1 MNLENLWQILFIN
14 EMYLKT
20 VVCAA
25 FTESAAAHQVYIA
38 GDRQLVIIN
47 DDRCGW

>member
-1 MNLENLWQILFIN
+1 MNLENLWHILFIN
-14 EMYLKT
+14 EMYLEI

-25 FTESAAAHQVYIA
+25 FTESATTQQVFIA